1 MNDQWKQWIK
11 ENLERG
17 CNTDDLRKILLEN
30 NFSHA
35 DIDAQLNPIGASA
48 ITPSKTPVDY
58 AALATI
64 RITRNAKAYD
74 SDMLQLYLLE
84 DFMSEAE
91 CEELI
96 AISREALVPSTI
108 TTQETEPDKYF
119 RTSSTCY
126 LSRTES
132 KLMATIDHR
141 IADTIGIHPA
151 YSEEI
156 QIQRYEVGQEFKAH
170 TDYFEPNTK
179 EYTKYCGALGNRTW
193 TFMVYLN
200 DTPKGGGTEFT
211 ILGKTF
217 YPKRGMAVVWNNL
230 LADGTPNP
238 NTKHWGLPVEEG
250 FKVVITKWFREYS
263 NGQYQPSPS
272 AG

>member
-1 MNDQWKQWIK
+1 MDERWKSWIK
-11 ENLERG
+11 ENRERG
-17 CNTDDLRKILLEN
+17 CNPDELRQILIAN
-30 NFSHA
+30 QFSIA
-35 DIDAQLNPIGASA
+35 DIDVELGAMVQQPVASTK
-48 ITPSKTPVDY
+48 IPVDY

-64 RITRNAKAYD
+64 RITRYAKPLETD
-74 SDMLQLYLLE
+74 RVQLYVLE

-91 CEELI
+91 CDELI

-126 LSRTES
+126 ISRAES
-132 KLMATIDHR
+132 PLIAMIDLR

-156 QIQRYEVGQEFKAH
+156 QVQRYEVGQEFKAH
-170 TDYFEPNTK
+170 HDFFTPNTK
-179 EYTKYCGALGNRTW
+179 DWDKYCSVLGNRTW

-200 DTPKGGGTEFT
+200 ETAKGGGTEFT
-211 ILGKTF
+211 ELGKTF
-217 YPKRGMAVVWNNL
+217 LPKRGMALVWNNL
-230 LADGTPNP
+230 HADGTTNP

-250 FKVVITKWFREYS
+250 FKVIITKWFREHANRAIPLS
-263 NGQYQPSPS
+263 
-272 AG
+272 

>member
-1 MNDQWKQWIK
+1 MDDRWKNWVK
-11 ENLERG
+11 ENMERG
-17 CNTDDLRKILLEN
+17 CNPDDLRKILLEN
-30 NFSHA
+30 NFSIA
-35 DIDAQLNPIGASA
+35 DIDAQLSA
-48 ITPSKTPVDY
+48 VSKQPVAATKIPVDY

-64 RITRNAKAYD
+64 RITRNAKAFETD
-74 SDMLQLYLLE
+74 KVQLYVLE

-96 AISREALVPSTI
+96 AISRESLVPSSI

-126 LSRTES
+126 LSRTENPLIA
-132 KLMATIDHR
+132 KIDHR

-170 TDYFEPNTK
+170 NDYFTPNTK
-179 EYTKYCGALGNRTW
+179 EWDKYCSTLGNRTW

-200 DTPKGGGTEFT
+200 ETTKGGGTEFT
-211 ILGKTF
+211 ELGQTF
-217 YPKRGMAVVWNNL
+217 FPKRGTALVWNNL
-230 LADGTPNP
+230 HADGTTNP
-238 NTKHWGLPVEEG
+238 YTKHWGLPVEEG

-272 AG
+272 AA